1 MTPPVGKHTQFCRDV
16 VRNVIQYWFAHAA
29 TDSREP
35 LPPIGRVID
44 SSQLLCNVSSWMFTS
59 NAAFKAAID
68 FSPRGTSQGM
78 NMLEMP
84 RVLMAVALAVHL
96 GGLPHWTPAAVS
108 AMDVV
113 KQLDSM
119 VDNDCLCLQVATDK
133 FQMAVGECLRV
144 FREYAAMDEDLKVN
158 EFFAP
163 VPIHEYALLAVLKT
177 ASMMAVYHAVARDES
192 LVPKVRSFLMEFRA
206 DCVGMS
212 PRHDLEPVA
221 THLADHVQRLEKR
234 MNAMNRLIDASDA
247 RASATEMVAKDA
259 IARATAVEQLL
270 DETEKQVTSSVSTK
284 MLEDIK
290 RLVGKR
296 APAPAEGRA
305 LAELTNKV
313 HRAGELEGALDA
325 LRGDV
330 LGVREALGEVES
342 GLRDEAAQR
351 REDTDA
357 LREDTDALRSDAD
370 ALRAGMDALR
380 VSIDSLRADVDALRE
395 EREALGADVQRL
407 RSERETLRADA
418 LELRADVLE
427 LRAHLG
433 EARADVKS
441 VAAAA
446 HSRIDSVHARID
458 DVEDA
463 AKARSAQAPKFVPE
477 DRLRRAEETID
488 WLLLNAYGQ
497 FCAQWNTCQ
506 ARWQWMVGTRP
517 EHVEL
522 PVLAQAECGGQAF
535 SGPAGPPTPPA
546 RV

>member
-35 LPPIGRVID
+35 LPPIGQVID
-44 SSQLLCNVSSWMFTS
+44 SSQLLCNVATWMFTS

-68 FSPRGTSQGM
+68 FSPRGTSEGM

-84 RVLMAVALAVHL
+84 RVLMAVALAVHSA
-96 GGLPHWTPAAVS
+96 GLPHWTPLAVS
-108 AMDVV
+108 AMDVA

-144 FREYAAMDEDLKVN
+144 FREYASMDEELKVN

-163 VPIHEYALLAVLKT
+163 VPIHEYALLSVAKT
-177 ASMMAVYHAVARDES
+177 ASMMAVYHAIARDAS

-234 MNAMNRLIDASDA
+234 MNAMKRLMDASET
-247 RASATEMVAKDA
+247 RASATEMTAKDA

-270 DETEKQVTSSVSTK
+270 DETEKQVVASVSTK
-284 MLEDIK
+284 MMDDIK

-296 APAPAEGRA
+296 APAASEGRPDTRA

-313 HRAGELEGALDA
+313 HRATELEGALGG
-325 LRGDV
+325 LRAE
-330 LGVREALGEVES
+330 VREALGGVER
-342 GLRDEAAQR
+342 LELETLDRR
-351 REDTDA
+351 REA
-357 LREDTDALRSDAD
+357 
-370 ALRAGMDALR
+370 
-380 VSIDSLRADVDALRE
+380 DSLRAEMRAEVDA
-395 EREALGADVQRL
+395 L
-407 RSERETLRADA
+407 RSEREALLADVEAMRAEVEALRATVRDA
-418 LELRADVLE
+418 VRLEREPLRADVLE
-427 LRAHLG
+427 LRADVQELRG
-433 EARADVKS
+433 AVREARADVKS
-441 VAAAA
+441 VAAATN
-446 HSRIDSVHARID
+446 SRIDGAHARID
-458 DVEDA
+458 DVERNVGKDA
-463 AKARSAQAPKFVPE
+463 QPRAPKFVPE
-477 DRLRRAEETID
+477 ERLRRAEQTID
-488 WLLLNAYGQ
+488 WLLLNTYGQ

-522 PVLAQAECGGQAF
+522 PVLAQAEARGETFGV
-535 SGPAGPPTPPA
+535 PPTPPTPPA